1 MLDISL
7 DELNF
12 LFEKHRAQRI
22 EQLLDTEGDESA
34 LEIVK
39 QLRGARLL
47 WTELAAFMRERH
59 ETIAEKSPAKILTS
73 LGSTTA

>member
-1 MLDISL
+1 MIDLSL

-12 LFEKHRAQRI
+12 LFEKHRAQRV
-22 EQLLDTEGDESA
+22 EQLLDTEGDEQA

-47 WTELAAFMRERH
+47 WAELTAFIRERH
-59 ETIAEKSPAKILTS
+59 ETIAEESPAKILTS
-73 LGSTTA
+73 LGSTTT